1 MIAAG
6 VAILIGALLL
16 GAVTHVTVLAT
27 GGYGTPHSYLT
38 IAIAVGVGA
47 GSVYTGKAWAD
58 RRYGVAIG
66 LFLAI
71 VAGEVFG
78 LYQTANRLV
87 AGSEHS
93 QAPLREYAKRHQ
105 EATDA
110 VKAAEKSLASAS
122 TSRRLEEAIAAKK
135 RASEESTAKA
145 AEMGCRKG
153 CIETFDKRVAEA
165 SAEVVAAREEIRDAK
180 ATAEAKVK
188 SAKATL
194 VSMKAPESPTP
205 LADRLGVAPW
215 LLDLVA
221 SIFGSYGAN
230 GLACFLLMY
239 GAHGSHWQN
248 SLEQHANGRAHVPE
262 AVAAPKK
269 VDPPRQPKMSRR
281 DHAAKFALS
290 RLAPDGGGVDL
301 DAIRQ
306 EYRTWA
312 RGEPM
317 RLTDAEI
324 GAELARLFEEAG
336 IEIAQQGERLVAIGV
351 ALKGRELARLN

>member
-6 VAILIGALLL
+6 VAILIGAFLL
-16 GAVTHVTVLAT
+16 GVVTHVTVLAT

-47 GSVYTGKAWAD
+47 GSVFTGKAWAD

-110 VKAAEKSLASAS
+110 VQAAEKSLASAS

-188 SAKATL
+188 SAKTTL

-221 SIFGSYGAN
+221 SVFGSYGAN

-239 GAHGSHWQN
+239 GAHGSHWQS
-248 SLEQHANGRAHVPE
+248 SLPE
-262 AVAAPKK
+262 AVAAPRK
-269 VDPPRQPKMSRR
+269 VDTPRQPKMSLR

-306 EYRTWA
+306 EYRAWA

-324 GAELARLFEEAG
+324 GAELAHLFEEAG
-336 IEIAQQGERLVAIGV
+336 IEIAQQGERLVAMGV